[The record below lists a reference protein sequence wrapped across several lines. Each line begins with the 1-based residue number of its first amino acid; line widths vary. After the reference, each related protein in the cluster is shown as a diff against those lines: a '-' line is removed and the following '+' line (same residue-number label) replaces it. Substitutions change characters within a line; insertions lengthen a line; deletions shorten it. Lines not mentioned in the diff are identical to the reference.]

1 MPSRSM
7 IGSGLA
13 KKLLSGAVGLLDASR
28 DAAAHAAWWVS
39 YQVGGTTHD
48 DDRPL
53 VPEEPAEESG

>member
-1 MPSRSM
+1 M